1 MKADSLFAGCN
12 VMTHATRLCRALFAL
27 SLAPAVFA
35 GPAVSP
41 KVKPLM
47 VNHVVPASKVVF
59 AVAKTAPATDEDW
72 REMERS
78 ALVLAEAGKQLKK
91 LNPGGNEVWRR
102 QARLLIGNATATV
115 AAAKARD
122 VNGLNQASEA
132 VFETCAGCHK
142 AFPVNP

>member
-1 MKADSLFAGCN
+1 
-12 VMTHATRLCRALFAL
+12 MTRRLRVCLALL
-27 SLAPAVFA
+27 SLAPAPA
-35 GPAVSP
+35 ALAAPAVSP

-59 AVAKTAPATDEDW
+59 AVAKTAPATDDDW

-122 VNGLNQASEA
+122 INGLNQASEA

>member
-1 MKADSLFAGCN
+1 MTRSLRVC
-12 VMTHATRLCRALFAL
+12 LALL
-27 SLAPAVFA
+27 SLAPATA
-35 GPAVSP
+35 ALAAPAVSP

-59 AVAKTAPATDEDW
+59 AVARNAPATDDDW

-78 ALVLAEAGKQLKK
+78 ALVLTEAGKQLKK
-91 LNPGGNEVWRR
+91 LNPGGNEVWRQ
-102 QARLLIGNATATV
+102 QARLLVGNASAAV

-122 VNGLNQASEA
+122 VEGLNKASEA
-132 VFETCAGCHK
+132 VFVTCAGCHK